1 MDSEPV
7 FLLLSLNSLELFK
20 IILLFALLL
29 SSALISGAEV
39 AFFSLTP
46 LQIEE
51 EKEKQPKK
59 IKLIQQLLSKPKR
72 LLATILV
79 ANNFINIGIVL
90 LFANLGS
97 LYLNG
102 LESPFFRLLIE
113 VVLITF
119 IILLFGEILP
129 KIYANRKNISFAR
142 FMAVPLYNIERYFLF
157 FLTLPM
163 SRVTLFLEKRF
174 GQKSGSFSVDQLSE
188 ALEFTDQHDT
198 TLQDEQILQGIIT
211 FGNTDA
217 KQVMCPRVDVF
228 ALEKD
233 LSLEEILPLIIDK
246 GFSRIP
252 VYDEQL
258 DQVKGVLYVKDLMP
272 KIKEKNYDWTQLL
285 RPAYFVPENKKL
297 DDLLKEFQTK
307 KIHIAIVVDEYGG
320 TSGVITLEDLIE
332 EIVGDISDEFD
343 DEDIEYSKIDN
354 TTYVFEAKISL
365 KDFYRITKT
374 PFEEEFEKEKGEAE
388 TIAGFILETAKSL
401 PKIGQKIM
409 FNKIVFTVE
418 SVDKKRIKRVK
429 VSFPK

>member
-46 LQIEE
+46 LQLEE

-59 IKLIQQLLSKPKR
+59 IKLIQQLLAKPKR

-102 LESPFFRLLIE
+102 IESPLFRLLIE

-157 FLTLPM
+157 FPECKLT
-163 SRVTLFLEKRF
+163 R
-174 GQKSGSFSVDQLSE
+174 
-188 ALEFTDQHDT
+188 
-198 TLQDEQILQGIIT
+198 
-211 FGNTDA
+211 N
-217 KQVMCPRVDVF
+217 
-228 ALEKD
+228 
-233 LSLEEILPLIIDK
+233 
-246 GFSRIP
+246 
-252 VYDEQL
+252 
-258 DQVKGVLYVKDLMP
+258 
-272 KIKEKNYDWTQLL
+272 
-285 RPAYFVPENKKL
+285 
-297 DDLLKEFQTK
+297 
-307 KIHIAIVVDEYGG
+307 
-320 TSGVITLEDLIE
+320 
-332 EIVGDISDEFD
+332 
-343 DEDIEYSKIDN
+343 
-354 TTYVFEAKISL
+354 
-365 KDFYRITKT
+365 
-374 PFEEEFEKEKGEAE
+374 
-388 TIAGFILETAKSL
+388 
-401 PKIGQKIM
+401 
-409 FNKIVFTVE
+409 
-418 SVDKKRIKRVK
+418 
-429 VSFPK
+429 